1 MTEIDARTQPNTFCD
16 LMEMRSMKIRVLTMS
31 LVVLFFAVSPGIAAP
46 KADFNG
52 KWLMDRNKS
61 EGLPPGM
68 DQVMIIKQS
77 GDQINLDTR
86 VLPDEQLG
94 YTQSDV
100 YVLNGQETAF
110 APRRAGVE
118 GKGKRTA
125 KWTDEG
131 MGIEVVEEIVH
142 ETPQGKI
149 EIQATRKWLMSGDG
163 KTITIEMSQKD
174 AKGTT
179 RSKRIFTKLPPQ
191 P

>member
-1 MTEIDARTQPNTFCD
+1 
-16 LMEMRSMKIRVLTMS
+16 MKTRVLTAS
-31 LVVLFFAVSPGIAAP
+31 LFVLLFAVSLSVAAP

-52 KWLMDRNKS
+52 KWLMDRSKS

-68 DQVMIIKQS
+68 DQVMIIKQN

-86 VLPDEQLG
+86 ILPDEQLG

-100 YVLNGQETAF
+100 YVLSGQETAF
-110 APRRAGVE
+110 APRRGGVE

-131 MGIEVVEEIVH
+131 MGIEVVEEVAFDM
-142 ETPQGKI
+142 PQGKL
-149 EIQATRKWLMSGDG
+149 EIQSTRKWLMSADG
-163 KTITIEMSQKD
+163 KSLTIEMSQKD

-179 RSKRIFTKLPPQ
+179 RTKRVFTKLPPQ

>member
-1 MTEIDARTQPNTFCD
+1 
-16 LMEMRSMKIRVLTMS
+16 MKIRILTASLFVL
-31 LVVLFFAVSPGIAAP
+31 LFAVGVGVAAP

-68 DQVMIIKQS
+68 DQVMIIKQN

-86 VLPDEQLG
+86 ILPDEQLG
-94 YTQSDV
+94 FTQSDV
-100 YVLNGQETAF
+100 YVLSGQETTF
-110 APRRAGVE
+110 APRRGGVE

-131 MGIEVVEEIVH
+131 MGIEVVEEVSFDM
-142 ETPQGKI
+142 PQGKI
-149 EIQATRKWLMSGDG
+149 EIQSTRKWLMSADG
-163 KTITIEMSQKD
+163 KSITIEMSQKD

-179 RSKRIFTKLPPQ
+179 RTKRVFTKLPPQ